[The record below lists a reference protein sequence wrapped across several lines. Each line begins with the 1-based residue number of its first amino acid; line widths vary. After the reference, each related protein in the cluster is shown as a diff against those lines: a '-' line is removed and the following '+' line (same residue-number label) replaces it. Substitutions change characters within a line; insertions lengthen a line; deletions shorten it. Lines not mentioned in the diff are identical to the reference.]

1 MKKLITTLVIIA
13 VLAIIIFLLG
23 PFYIVNEGEQAVV
36 TRFGA
41 IVNSTT
47 EAGLK
52 LKMPV
57 VDTVVKYPK
66 KILSWDGDAQR
77 VPTKENQF
85 IWVDTTAR
93 WKISD
98 PALFYE
104 SVTTIQQGLARLDD
118 IIDSAVRT
126 IIAENELIEAVRN
139 SNEINS
145 IERSLDL
152 IQGAETEEI
161 QETEDLE
168 QLRQLTV
175 TEKTYENINKGR
187 EELSQEMFN
196 SAKDITQTFG
206 IEVID
211 IIIRQIQYSDDLTQ
225 SVYNRMIKERNQIAE
240 AYRSFGEGQK
250 QEWMGR
256 LENDKLRILSE
267 AYETAETIRGDA
279 DAQAVDIYASAYEAD
294 VEFFKFWRSIES
306 YKRVLPE
313 FQKTFTTDMDYF
325 QYLYSEDGKDAE

>member
-1 MKKLITTLVIIA
+1 MKKLVTTLV
-13 VLAIIIFLLG
+13 VLVVLVIIIFLLG
-23 PFYIVNEGEQAVV
+23 PFYRINEGEQSVI

-41 IVNSTT
+41 ITKSTT

-52 LKMPV
+52 FKMPI
-57 VDTVVKYPK
+57 VDNVVKYPK

-77 VPTKENQF
+77 VPTSENQF

-104 SVTTIQQGLARLDD
+104 SVTTLQQGLARLDD
-118 IIDSAVRT
+118 VIDSAVRT

-145 IERSLDL
+145 IDREL
-152 IQGAETEEI
+152 EVTEPDEI
-161 QETEDLE
+161 MESEQLE
-168 QLRQLTV
+168 QLKQLTV
-175 TEKTYENINKGR
+175 TDKTYERISIGR
-187 EELSQEMFN
+187 EALSQQMLDSVKELTK
-196 SAKDITQTFG
+196 SFG
-206 IEVID
+206 IEIID

-250 QEWMGR
+250 QEWLGK
-256 LENDKLRILSE
+256 LENDRKRILSE
-267 AYETAETIRGDA
+267 AYEKSETIKGEA
-279 DAQAVDIYASAYEAD
+279 DAEAVGIYAKSYEKD
-294 VEFFKFWRSIES
+294 PEFFKFWKSIES
-306 YKRVLPE
+306 YKKVLPE
-313 FQKTFTTDMDYF
+313 FQKTLTTDMNYF
-325 QYLYSEDGKDAE
+325 QYLYSENGDASINE